1 MLEQGERLGACFR
14 RRLDEWGRARDKCD
28 VLLWDKVQEAA
39 AGRKGE
45 EPSGSGTTRWKQD
58 AKKAADLDSKMC
70 KHIDEIKDEVGP
82 SSSSDAAML
91 STDLDEAM
99 GTAFP
104 DEWRTMHKL
113 VSEWQDG
120 KRDGNGEPAKKA
132 RLEDVEEDSQLP
144 CGDEEASGIPL
155 TEASVNS
162 MNEAIAKQDE
172 MRRAKRKDIAER
184 DEVLEKRR
192 KGMPPESGKKE
203 EQEVQGRKPQE
214 PKKRILIAGRPI
226 DYEVAADE
234 ASMNAYCEQFHI
246 RAKEYAA
253 QKCRGGNPK
262 GQEQEE
268 QEDKELAVDEAS
280 MNAYVEEFAAR
291 AKEKSWTAFAGARI
305 DTIGAGAWGHVLVPK
320 TEEEVL
326 EKKHKGMPPESGK
339 KEEQEVQGRNPQ
351 EQTNRLLTAF
361 EKAKAAAVGA
371 GLGLPKAGVRAEEA
385 KEIAKEVAASDARV
399 NAAAEFARQKK
410 DQARGAAQQAQEMG
424 KAKEAQEM
432 GKAKAAET
440 DKKAAETDKKK
451 YEEKSKRQLRETWPT
466 LQDLFT
472 FL

>member
-1 MLEQGERLGACFR
+1 M
-14 RRLDEWGRARDKCD
+14 
-28 VLLWDKVQEAA
+28 LWDKVQEAA
-39 AGRKGE
+39 EGRKGE

-246 RAKEYAA
+246 RAKEYA
-253 QKCRGGNPK
+253 
-262 GQEQEE
+262 E
-268 QEDKELAVDEAS
+268 
-280 MNAYVEEFAAR
+280 
-291 AKEKSWTAFAGARI
+291 
-305 DTIGAGAWGHVLVPK
+305 DTIPK

-351 EQTNRLLTAF
+351 EQMNRLWTAF

-371 GLGLPKAGVRAEEA
+371 GLGQ
-385 KEIAKEVAASDARV
+385 EIAKEVAASDARV